1 MMTPPR
7 VVRRRHG
14 LLAALAA
21 VLFVAG
27 LVGAEQRDDGWLLK
41 VGGAKLDLHGAAH
54 VAWQN
59 AWRDCR
65 PLQRASHGDPQAQAA
80 LQALREFSPPDSRSA
95 ALRQVDAWPQG
106 WWVLQAEFDRLEP
119 VLVLVRESDGRAEV
133 VAEGVWS
140 STTLP
145 WNSAW
150 RIRGFLAGRVPQ
162 APRALLDCIDP
173 LPLFALPPRL
183 PG

>member
-1 MMTPPR
+1 MMTPLR

-27 LVGAEQRDDGWLLK
+27 LLGVEQRDDGWLFK
-41 VGGAKLDLHGAAH
+41 VGGATRDLRGSAQ

-59 AWRDCR
+59 MWRDCR
-65 PLQRASHGDPQAQAA
+65 PLRRAPPGDPQAEAA
-80 LQALREFSPPDSRSA
+80 LHALREFSPPDSRSA
-95 ALRQVDAWPQG
+95 ALRQADAWPQG

-119 VLVLVRESDGRAEV
+119 VLVLVRESEGRAEV
-133 VAEGVWS
+133 VSEGVWS

-145 WNSAW
+145 WNSTW
-150 RIRGFLAGRVPQ
+150 RIRDFLAGRVPQ
-162 APRALLDCIDP
+162 APGALLDCIDP
-173 LPLFALPPRL
+173 LPLFGRPPRL

>member
-7 VVRRRHG
+7 VIRRRHG

-21 VLFVAG
+21 VFFFVG
-27 LVGAEQRDDGWLLK
+27 LLGVEQRDDGWLLK
-41 VGGAKLDLHGAAH
+41 VGGARLDLRGSVQA
-54 VAWQN
+54 AWQN

-65 PLQRASHGDPQAQAA
+65 PMRRALPGDPQVEAA
-80 LQALREFSPPDSRSA
+80 LQALREFSPPDSLSA
-95 ALRQVDAWPQG
+95 ALRQADAWGQG

-119 VLVLVRESDGRAEV
+119 VIVLVRGSEARTEV
-133 VAEGVWS
+133 VSEGVWS

-162 APRALLDCIDP
+162 APRGLLDCIDP
-173 LPLFALPPRL
+173 LPLFAQPPRL